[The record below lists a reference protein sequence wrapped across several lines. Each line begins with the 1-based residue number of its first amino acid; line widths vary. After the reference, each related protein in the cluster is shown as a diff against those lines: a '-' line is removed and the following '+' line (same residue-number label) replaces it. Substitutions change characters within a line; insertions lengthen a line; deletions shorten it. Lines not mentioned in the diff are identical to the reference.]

1 MDLLHP
7 LGVRPADGCA
17 PRPAGWLTRPQA
29 PRRCLYRPP
38 ALGWRPVARYEV
50 TRIDELDRIPVG
62 EHGLL
67 WRPVR
72 RRLDIGAF
80 GVNAYTCEAAGEE
93 VVEPHDELGSGAGG
107 HEELYVVLSG
117 HAVFTLDGE
126 ERDAPAGTLVFC
138 KDPAVRRSAIARE
151 AGTTVLAVGGARG
164 EAYRV
169 SPWES
174 YFAAK
179 PLADAG
185 DPAAAAAVVEEAL
198 VEYPGHPSVLYNLA
212 CYRALAGDLDG
223 ATDALLRAGDAD
235 PRTLAWAREDTD
247 LDAIRD
253 RPEVAARLG

>member
-1 MDLLHP
+1 M
-7 LGVRPADGCA
+7 
-17 PRPAGWLTRPQA
+17 
-29 PRRCLYRPP
+29 
-38 ALGWRPVARYEV
+38 ARYEV
-50 TRIDELDRIPVG
+50 TRIDDLDRIPVG
-62 EHGLL
+62 GHGLL

-72 RRLDIGAF
+72 RRLGIEAF

-93 VVEPHDELGSGAGG
+93 VVEPHDELGGGAGG
-107 HEELYVVLSG
+107 HEELYIVLSG

-126 ERDAPAGTLVFC
+126 EQDAPTGTLVFC
-138 KDPAVRRSAIARE
+138 KDPAVKRSAVALE

-169 SPWES
+169 SAWES

-185 DPAAAAAVVEEAL
+185 NAAAAAALVEEAL
-198 VEYPGHPSVLYNLA
+198 ADYPGNPSVLYNLA

-223 ATDALLRAGDAD
+223 ATDALVRALDAE
-235 PRTLAWAREDTD
+235 PRAVEWAREDTD

>member
-1 MDLLHP
+1 M
-7 LGVRPADGCA
+7 
-17 PRPAGWLTRPQA
+17 
-29 PRRCLYRPP
+29 
-38 ALGWRPVARYEV
+38 ARFEV
-50 TRIDELDRIPVG
+50 TTVDDLDRVPVG
-62 EHGLL
+62 GHGLL

-72 RRLDIGAF
+72 RRLGIEAF

-93 VVEPHDELGSGAGG
+93 VVEPHDELGGGAGG
-107 HEELYVVLSG
+107 HEELYIVLSG

-126 ERDAPAGTLVFC
+126 EQDAPTGTLVFC
-138 KDPAVRRSAIARE
+138 KDPAVKRSAVALE

-169 SPWES
+169 SAWES

-185 DPAAAAAVVEEAL
+185 NAAAAAALVEEAL
-198 VEYPGHPSVLYNLA
+198 ADYPGNPSVLYNLA

-223 ATDALLRAGDAD
+223 ATDVLLRAFDAE
-235 PRTLAWAREDTD
+235 PRALEWARGDSD

-253 RPEVAARLG
+253 RPEVAARLA

>member
-1 MDLLHP
+1 
-7 LGVRPADGCA
+7 
-17 PRPAGWLTRPQA
+17 
-29 PRRCLYRPP
+29 
-38 ALGWRPVARYEV
+38 VARYEV

-62 EHGLL
+62 DHGLL
-67 WRPVR
+67 WRPIR
-72 RRLDIGAF
+72 RRLGIEAF

-93 VVEPHDELGSGAGG
+93 IVEAHDELGGGAGG

-126 ERDAPAGTLVFC
+126 EHDAPTGTLVFC
-138 KDPAVRRSAIARE
+138 KDPAVKRSAVART

-164 EAYRV
+164 EAYKV
-169 SPWES
+169 SAWES

-185 DPAAAAAVVEEAL
+185 DPAGAAAIVEEAL
-198 VEYPGHPSVLYNLA
+198 ADYPDHPSVLYNLA

-223 ATDALLRAGDAD
+223 ASDALLRAVDAD
-235 PRTLAWAREDTD
+235 PRMLEWAREDTD
-247 LDAIRD
+247 LDAIRG

>member
-1 MDLLHP
+1 
-7 LGVRPADGCA
+7 
-17 PRPAGWLTRPQA
+17 
-29 PRRCLYRPP
+29 
-38 ALGWRPVARYEV
+38 VARFEV
-50 TRIDELDRIPVG
+50 TTVDDLDRVPVG
-62 EHGLL
+62 GHGLL

-72 RRLDIGAF
+72 RRLGIEAF

-93 VVEPHDELGSGAGG
+93 VVEPHDELGGGAGG
-107 HEELYVVLSG
+107 HEELYIVLSG

-126 ERDAPAGTLVFC
+126 EQDAPTGTLVFC
-138 KDPAVRRSAIARE
+138 KDPAVKRSAVALE

-169 SPWES
+169 SAWES

-185 DPAAAAAVVEEAL
+185 NAAAAAALVEEAL
-198 VEYPGHPSVLYNLA
+198 ADYPGNPSVLYNLA

-223 ATDALLRAGDAD
+223 ATDVLLRAFDAE
-235 PRTLAWAREDTD
+235 PRALEWARDDSD

-253 RPEVAARLG
+253 RPEVAARLA

>member
-1 MDLLHP
+1 
-7 LGVRPADGCA
+7 
-17 PRPAGWLTRPQA
+17 
-29 PRRCLYRPP
+29 
-38 ALGWRPVARYEV
+38 VARYEV

-62 EHGLL
+62 GHGLL

-72 RRLDIGAF
+72 RPLGIEAF
-80 GVNAYTCEAAGEE
+80 GVNVYTCEAAGEE
-93 VVEPHDELGSGAGG
+93 VVEPHDELGGGAGG

-126 ERDAPAGTLVFC
+126 EQDAPAGTLVFC
-138 KDPAVRRSAIARE
+138 KDPAVKRSAVAHE
-151 AGTTVLAVGGARG
+151 AGTTVLAVGGPRG
-164 EAYRV
+164 EAYKV

-185 DPAAAAAVVEEAL
+185 DPAAAAAIVEEAL
-198 VEYPGHPSVLYNLA
+198 AEYPDHPSVLYNLA

-223 ATDALLRAGDAD
+223 AMDALLRALDAE
-235 PRTLAWAREDTD
+235 PRARDWAREDTD